1 MNAHLIQDRRAF
13 LKSAAA
19 LAASLAIGAA
29 LLSGTAA
36 RAEPQ
41 AEFDARMKW
50 FREARFGMF
59 IHWGPYSELAG
70 EWKGQRV
77 EAGRNAEWIMK
88 FLKIPA
94 AEYRKLAR
102 QFNPVNGT

>member
-1 MNAHLIQDRRAF
+1 MNRREFLSRSVTALSLFLAVAGTFAAQERAKTSTPGAAADGGVQQDR
-13 LKSAAA
+13 
-19 LAASLAIGAA
+19 LA
-29 LLSGTAA
+29 
-36 RAEPQ
+36 
-41 AEFDARMKW
+41 W

-77 EAGRNAEWIMK
+77 EVGRNAEWIMK

-94 AEYRKLAR
+94 AEYREMAR
-102 QFNPVNGT
+102 QLIR

>member
-41 AEFDARMKW
+41 AAN
-50 FREARFGMF
+50 
-59 IHWGPYSELAG
+59 ST
-70 EWKGQRV
+70 
-77 EAGRNAEWIMK
+77 
-88 FLKIPA
+88 PA
-94 AEYRKLAR
+94 
-102 QFNPVNGT
+102 